1 MEAGTQTSG
10 MEWDQDKTDFL
21 NLIERSFR
29 LLEKTRDIAL
39 SASNST
45 QGSIKSNDSSGNVT
59 KSESVGGTENGRT
72 RLLVVG

>member
-45 QGSIKSNDSSGNVT
+45 QGSIKSNDSSGSVT

>member
-1 MEAGTQTSG
+1 MVRILSRPYHKQSLTAGFSQKKWKQVHKQVG
-10 MEWDQDKTDFL
+10 W
-21 NLIERSFR
+21 
-29 LLEKTRDIAL
+29 RDVAL

-45 QGSIKSNDSSGNVT
+45 QGSIKSNDSSGSVT